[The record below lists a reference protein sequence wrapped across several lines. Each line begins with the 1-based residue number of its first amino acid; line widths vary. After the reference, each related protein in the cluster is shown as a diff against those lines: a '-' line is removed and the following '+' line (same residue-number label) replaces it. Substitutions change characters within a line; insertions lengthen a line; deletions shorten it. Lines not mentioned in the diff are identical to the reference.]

1 MSVNRPAWSYTEGKP
16 KSKPK
21 PHVQSGLRFVG
32 GSKCWCYE
40 CKSEHPYGKPCGP
53 RGTRKLS
60 VVPAEPEK
68 TVVCA
73 MCAIPMAPNPSNRTD
88 YHYCSWLCKSR
99 AKRSREYA
107 RARAREEKAG

>member
-1 MSVNRPAWSYTEGKP
+1 
-16 KSKPK
+16 
-21 PHVQSGLRFVG
+21 
-32 GSKCWCYE
+32 
-40 CKSEHPYGKPCGP
+40 
-53 RGTRKLS
+53 
-60 VVPAEPEK
+60 
-68 TVVCA
+68 